1 MIIRSFFFSFLSSS
15 FSFALQTNT
24 YWRKIAGASH
34 MNARWIFNG
43 PGKWNGYRLATNVV
57 SPQSFAAT
65 PNAVATDVWDWVGFF
80 LCCCCCCSVSVGIS
94 VWCVSAECRSL
105 FLSFFHL
112 CHCICRCFVCLWL
125 YLQAMCCAAYRRRT
139 YMSGYETRVCVCI
152 GQYRCDSSSQATN
165 DGCERNRARLNVS
178 CRFAEKS
185 LCDASQFYCDAHTVT
200 QTLTHYTRTDEC
212 GKRSHKRMD
221 FFESH
226 SLTAIICS

>member
-80 LCCCCCCSVSVGIS
+80 DVVVVAVPFLLAFQCDVFRQSAGRCFCHSSICVIVFVAASSVCGY
-94 VWCVSAECRSL
+94 
-105 FLSFFHL
+105 
-112 CHCICRCFVCLWL
+112 ICRRCVAPHIGAAHTCQGTKRACVCVLDNTDVIL
-125 YLQAMCCAAYRRRT
+125 RRRQPT
-139 YMSGYETRVCVCI
+139 M
-152 GQYRCDSSSQATN
+152 
-165 DGCERNRARLNVS
+165 
-178 CRFAEKS
+178 
-185 LCDASQFYCDAHTVT
+185 DANGIA
-200 QTLTHYTRTDEC
+200 L
-212 GKRSHKRMD
+212 G
-221 FFESH
+221 
-226 SLTAIICS
+226 